1 MSVRQQSGC
10 VVFRYNRNFEYQI
23 LLVKSSDGK
32 DWVYPKGGVEKH
44 LSSKASAAKEVYEE
58 AGVAGQILSTL
69 GAYTYTKQGKKQNVL
84 MYAMHYSN
92 DTPDWPEKELRKRKW
107 FSLKDARKK
116 VPKILKPFLD
126 ELGQTN
132 LMALSSTSEL
142 QQVAQ
147 MLRDLPLIT
156 DHFGEV
162 DLDDED
168 TVTVELKSG
177 DDTLAMR
184 IEDWAQHPQVRKLT
198 IHYDYVHN
206 GQDAGHFKHSSLSQ
220 VVGHVSRII
229 GRFLSGDL

>member
-10 VVFRYNRNFEYQI
+10 VVFRYNRNFEYEI

-58 AGVAGQILSTL
+58 AGVAGQILSML
-69 GAYTYTKQGKKQNVL
+69 GSYTYTKQDRKQNVL

-92 DTPDWPEKELRKRKW
+92 DTPDWPEKALRKRKW
-107 FSLKDARKK
+107 FSLKEARKK
-116 VPKILKPFLD
+116 VPKLLKPFLD
-126 ELGQTN
+126 ELAQAN
-132 LMALSSTSEL
+132 MMALSSTTPLE
-142 QQVAQ
+142 QVAQ
-147 MLRDLPLIT
+147 MLREMPLIT

-162 DLDDED
+162 DAED
-168 TVTVELKSG
+168 PYTVTVELNSG
-177 DDTLAMR
+177 DDTLTMR
-184 IEDWAQHPQVRKLT
+184 IEDWGQHPQIHKLN
-198 IHYDYVHN
+198 IHYDYTRN
-206 GQDAGHFKHSSLSQ
+206 GQEAAHFKISSLGS

>member
-10 VVFRYNRNFEYQI
+10 VVFRYNRNFEYEI

-32 DWVYPKGGVEKH
+32 DWVYPKGGVEKN
-44 LSSKASAAKEVYEE
+44 LSSRDSAAKEVYEE

-69 GAYTYTKQGKKQNVL
+69 GSYTYTKQGKKQSVL
-84 MYAMHYSN
+84 MYGMLYKN
-92 DTPDWPEKELRKRKW
+92 DTPDWPEKGLRKRKW

-116 VPKILKPFLD
+116 VPKMLKPFLD
-126 ELGQTN
+126 ELVQSKM
-132 LMALSSTSEL
+132 LAMSSTSAL

-147 MLRDLPLIT
+147 MLRDLPLVT

-162 DLDDED
+162 EVDDGD
-168 TVTVELKSG
+168 TVTLEMKSG

-184 IEDWAQHPQVRKLT
+184 IEDWGQHPQARKLT

-206 GQDAGHFKHSSLSQ
+206 GQEAGHFKHSSLGQ
-220 VVGHVSRII
+220 VVGHTSRII

>member
-10 VVFRYNRNFEYQI
+10 VVFRYNRNFEYEV

-58 AGVAGQILSTL
+58 AGVTGQILTML
-69 GAYTYTKQGKKQNVL
+69 GGYKYRKQGRDQNVV
-84 MYAMHYSN
+84 MYAMHYSQ
-92 DTPDWPEKELRKRKW
+92 DTADWPEKGLRKRKW

-126 ELGQTN
+126 ELAQAN
-132 LMALSSTSEL
+132 MMALSSTSHL

-147 MLRDLPLIT
+147 MLRELPLIT
-156 DHFGEV
+156 EHFGEV

-168 TVTVELKSG
+168 TVTVDMKSG

-184 IEDWAQHPQVRKLT
+184 IEDWGQHPQIQKLT

-206 GQDAGHFKHSSLSQ
+206 GQDAGHFKHSSLGQ